1 MTAATVEPGALLA
14 DLTARAER
22 IGAGIAGPAAAAV
35 DQDARFPREAIDA
48 LRAER
53 LLSAFVPVELGGMGA
68 GIGDLAA
75 VCEILGRHCS
85 AAAMVFAMHQIE
97 VICLVRHGLRSDW
110 VRAYLSD
117 LVDQQRLIASA
128 TSEVGVGGDVRTSIC
143 AVDVQGERFTL
154 EKQAAVISYGQHA
167 DDILATARRAP
178 DAAANDQVLVL
189 LTRDGLAL
197 EPASEWNTLG
207 FRGTCSPGFKLAAS
221 GDAAQIVSDPFA
233 DISTRTML
241 PVSHILWAS
250 IWLGIATSAVDR
262 ARSFVR
268 AEARKRPGVTPP
280 ASLRLAELTGVLQMM
295 RANVHDC
302 TREYA
307 AIMDDADALASL
319 GFAIRMNNLKIGS
332 SQLVV
337 QIVSQALLI
346 CGMAGYRNEGPYS
359 LGRQLRDS
367 FGAML
372 MINNDR
378 IAGANAS
385 MLLVHKGE

>member
-1 MTAATVEPGALLA
+1 MTAATIEPGALLA
-14 DLTARAER
+14 DLAARAER
-22 IGAGIAGPAAAAV
+22 IGAGIAGPAAVAV
-35 DQDARFPREAIDA
+35 DRDARFPREAIDA

-53 LLSAFVPVELGGMGA
+53 LLSAFIPVELGGMGA

-143 AVDVQGERFTL
+143 AVDVVGNRFTL
-154 EKQAAVISYGQHA
+154 EKQAAVISYGEHA

-189 LTRDGLAL
+189 LTRDGLTL
-197 EPASEWNTLG
+197 EPTSEWNTLG

-221 GDAAQIVSDPFA
+221 GDAAQILGDPFA

-359 LGRQLRDS
+359 LGRHLRDS

>member
-35 DQDARFPREAIDA
+35 DRDARFPREAIDA

-154 EKQAAVISYGQHA
+154 EKQAAVISYGQYA

-221 GDAAQIVSDPFA
+221 GDAAQILSDRSPTSRPA
-233 DISTRTML
+233 PCCRCPTSSGPPSGSASRPAPWTGPVPSCGPKHGSAPASPRP
-241 PVSHILWAS
+241 PVSVWP
-250 IWLGIATSAVDR
+250 R
-262 ARSFVR
+262 
-268 AEARKRPGVTPP
+268 
-280 ASLRLAELTGVLQMM
+280 
-295 RANVHDC
+295 
-302 TREYA
+302 
-307 AIMDDADALASL
+307 
-319 GFAIRMNNLKIGS
+319 
-332 SQLVV
+332 
-337 QIVSQALLI
+337 
-346 CGMAGYRNEGPYS
+346 
-359 LGRQLRDS
+359 
-367 FGAML
+367 
-372 MINNDR
+372 
-378 IAGANAS
+378 
-385 MLLVHKGE
+385 

>member
-35 DQDARFPREAIDA
+35 DRDARFPREAIDA

-221 GDAAQIVSDPFA
+221 GDAAQILGDPFA

>member
-1 MTAATVEPGALLA
+1 MTAATIEPGALLA
-14 DLTARAER
+14 DLTAPADRL
-22 IGAGIAGPAAAAV
+22 GAGIAGPAAVAV
-35 DQDARFPREAIDA
+35 DRDARFPREAVDA

-53 LLSAFVPVELGGMGA
+53 LLSAFVPIELGGMGA

-110 VRAYLSD
+110 VRAYLGD

-128 TSEVGVGGDVRTSIC
+128 TSEVGVGGDVRTSLC
-143 AVDVQGERFTL
+143 AVDIAGDRFTL
-154 EKQAAVISYGQHA
+154 EKQAAVISYGAHA

-189 LTRDGLAL
+189 LTRDGLTL
-197 EPASEWNTLG
+197 EPTSEWDTLG
-207 FRGTCSPGFKLAAS
+207 FRGTCSPGFRLAAS
-221 GDAAQIVSDPFA
+221 GDAAQILGDPFA

-250 IWLGIATSAVDR
+250 IWLGIAISAVDR

-359 LGRQLRDS
+359 LGRHLRDS
-367 FGAML
+367 FGALL

>member
-1 MTAATVEPGALLA
+1 MTAATIEPGALLA

-22 IGAGIAGPAAAAV
+22 IGAGIAGPAAVAV
-35 DQDARFPREAIDA
+35 DRDARFPREAIDA

-53 LLSAFVPVELGGMGA
+53 LLSAFVPAELGGMGA

-117 LVDQQRLIASA
+117 LVEQQRLIASA
-128 TSEVGVGGDVRTSIC
+128 TSEVGVGGDTRTSLC
-143 AVDVQGERFTL
+143 AVDVVGNRFTL
-154 EKQAAVISYGQHA
+154 EKQAAVISYGAHA

-189 LTRDGLAL
+189 LTRDGLTL
-197 EPASEWNTLG
+197 EPTSEWNTLG
-207 FRGTCSPGFKLAAS
+207 FRGTCSPGFRLAAS
-221 GDAAQIVSDPFA
+221 GDAAQILGDPFA

-359 LGRQLRDS
+359 LGRHLRDS